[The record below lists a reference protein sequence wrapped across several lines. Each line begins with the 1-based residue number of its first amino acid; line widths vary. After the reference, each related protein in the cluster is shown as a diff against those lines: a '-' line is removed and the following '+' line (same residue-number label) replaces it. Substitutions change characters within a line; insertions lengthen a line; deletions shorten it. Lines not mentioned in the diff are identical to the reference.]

1 MTIDEYIK
9 ELTIDTKIQ
18 LHKDYIQFEKE
29 GSTGD
34 TLLRKVVE
42 EYMKQKYIEEHWF
55 HMVSKSIM
63 FDIYKELFERF
74 VRQHYKVEEV

>member
-1 MTIDEYIK
+1 MKRDGFVNRLSIDA
-9 ELTIDTKIQ
+9 KIQ

-29 GSTGD
+29 GATGD

-42 EYMKQKYIEEHWF
+42 EYMESRCIEAHWF

-63 FDIYKELFERF
+63 FDIYRELFERF
-74 VRQHYKVEEV
+74 IKEHYKVEEV